1 MFQDE
6 YKKAYNKIEVP
17 QLNIN
22 ELRMQAEERS
32 AGKKVFRSI
41 RLIAAPVLSL
51 CLICVLIVPVMAR
64 EFPAVYR
71 VIQKYA
77 PALAANILPEEI
89 QSTNKDITLQME
101 AVNIKDSNAEIIL
114 SFRDAEG
121 SAKDL
126 IKGKV
131 DLYDSYRIRNYGETS
146 VISGCSFLEYDPI
159 EDKAYFQI
167 MITSDKDFPKGK
179 VKFEVDQL
187 LTSCVEEERLI
198 DLTEL
203 SNNPKEKLVEANG
216 VGGILTDRSRIP
228 FFVGSADGHRY
239 TVRVMN
245 EVALQEE
252 LLDDLQ
258 ITGIAYEE
266 GVLRVQQ
273 CRGNFADADRHIRL
287 YMKDKEGEERIPDMS
302 VGWQEEIQG
311 EKVLFDEAWF
321 LISEEELQQYE
332 LYGMF
337 CIADGSVKGD
347 WEIVISLDNTQK

>member
-1 MFQDE
+1 MFQEE
-6 YKKAYNKIEVP
+6 YQKAYNKIEVP
-17 QLNIN
+17 QLNIGK
-22 ELRMQAEERS
+22 LRRKAEERGE

-41 RLIAAPVLSL
+41 RMVAAPVLSL
-51 CLICVLIVPVMAR
+51 CLICVLIVPVVAR

-77 PALAANILPEEI
+77 PALADYVLQEEL
-89 QSTNKDITLQME
+89 QSTSQEITLQME
-101 AVNIKDSNAEIIL
+101 AVNIKDNSAEIIL

-146 VISGCSFLEYDPI
+146 VIGGCSFLKYDAS

-167 MITSDKDFPKGK
+167 KITSDKDFSESK

-187 LTSCVEEERLI
+187 LTSCVEEEQFI
-198 DLTEL
+198 DLTLLNE
-203 SNNPKEKLVEANG
+203 NPKEKLVEVNG
-216 VGGILTDRSRIP
+216 VGGGLKDRSRIP
-228 FFVGSADGHRY
+228 FFAGNADGGRSMVY
-239 TVRVMN
+239 VMD
-245 EVALQEE
+245 EVVLQAE
-252 LLDDLQ
+252 LLHDLQ

-287 YMKDKEGEERIPDMS
+287 YMKDVEGNERIPDMS
-302 VGWQEEIQG
+302 VNWQEEIRR
-311 EKVLFDEAWF
+311 EKVLFDETWF
-321 LISEEELQQYE
+321 LISEKELQQYE

-337 CIADGSVKGD
+337 CVTDQSVKGD
-347 WEIVISLDNTQK
+347 WDIVFDLER